1 MLHEL
6 FSGLDSSQSL
16 IVLSWLLIAFL
27 LGLLAGYLLRD
38 RYAKQLAV
46 QLDAKEA
53 ELKNAKASL
62 EAAEANLA
70 HKDAEMKRAQ
80 ADEQAAR
87 SAVLRLEDEKKLG
100 TLELDTAK
108 VGLEKSKYEL
118 GVQNQTIVDLQK
130 EVDKL
135 KAEASVAP
143 VATDIAHNDDAREIL
158 AAIEAQLSSLTQENT
173 ALRENLQQLMASGGG
188 KRGGKAKTEPVPTS
202 SPTPVVEEAQP
213 ETPNLGK
220 DNTSLLEADKA
231 RLIHFD
237 KDELSAIQGVGPF
250 LEKKLNEQG
259 IFTYEQV
266 AAWTEADI
274 DSVTKAINFFD
285 GRIAK
290 DNWVGQAKE
299 LAAKKAAPP
308 AEFAANSS
316 AEDLLDVDT
325 RDLSFELAEDLKI
338 IFGVDEEVEKILQNA
353 GVDSYAELA
362 KMEPD
367 GLRNMLEVI
376 NPALSSK
383 DPSTWP
389 AQARLALD
397 KEWEALLDYQD
408 QIKAGEA

>member
-27 LGLLAGYLLRD
+27 LGLLAGHLLRD

-259 IFTYEQV
+259 IFTYGQV

>member
-38 RYAKQLAV
+38 RYAKQLAI

-53 ELKNAKASL
+53 ELKNAKASI

-80 ADEQAAR
+80 VDEQAAR
-87 SAVLRLEDEKKLG
+87 SAVLRLEDEKRQSSLD
-100 TLELDTAK
+100 LDTAK
-108 VGLEKSKYEL
+108 GSLEKSKYEL
-118 GVQNQTIVDLQK
+118 SVQNQTIVDLQK

-135 KAEASVAP
+135 KVEASAAP
-143 VATDIAHNDDAREIL
+143 IATEITHNDDAREIL

-173 ALRENLQQLMASGGG
+173 ALRENLQQLMASGTG
-188 KRGGKAKTEPVPTS
+188 KRGSKAKADP
-202 SPTPVVEEAQP
+202 SPAVTPAPVEEESKP
-213 ETPNLGK
+213 ESPNLGT

-237 KDELSAIQGVGPF
+237 KDDLSAIEGIGPF

-266 AAWTEADI
+266 AAWTEADV

-290 DNWVGQAKE
+290 DNWVGQAKD
-299 LAAKKAAPP
+299 LAAKKAATPV
-308 AEFAANSS
+308 EFSASSS

-325 RDLSFELAEDLKI
+325 RDVNFELAEDLKI
-338 IFGVDEEVEKILQNA
+338 IFGIDDEVEKILQNA

-367 GLRNMLEVI
+367 GLRNILEVI

>member
-53 ELKNAKASL
+53 ELKNAKASI
-62 EAAEANLA
+62 EAAETNLA
-70 HKDAEMKRAQ
+70 HKDAETKRAQ

-87 SAVLRLEDEKKLG
+87 STALRLEDEKRQLSQD
-100 TLELDTAK
+100 LDTAK
-108 VGLEKSKYEL
+108 ANLEKGKYEL
-118 GVQNQTIVDLQK
+118 GVQNQTIADLQK

-143 VATDIAHNDDAREIL
+143 VATEITHNDDAREIL

-173 ALRENLQQLMASGGG
+173 ALRENLQQLMASGTG
-188 KRGGKAKTEPVPTS
+188 KRGSKAKAEP
-202 SPTPVVEEAQP
+202 SPATTPAPEESKP
-213 ETPNLGK
+213 ESPNLGT

-231 RLIHFD
+231 RLVHFD
-237 KDELSAIQGVGPF
+237 KDELSAIQGIGPF

-266 AAWTEADI
+266 AAWTEADV

-299 LAAKKAAPP
+299 LAAKKAATP
-308 AEFAANSS
+308 AEFSSASS
-316 AEDLLDVDT
+316 AEDLLDVGT
-325 RDLSFELAEDLKI
+325 RDVNFELAEDLKI
-338 IFGVDEEVEKILQNA
+338 ILGIDDEVEKILQNA

>member
-237 KDELSAIQGVGPF
+237 KDELSAIQGVGLF